1 MEHALF
7 SEDGFD
13 VAPDEWSDEGF
24 TGFIGQHVVIR
35 SRNVFMR
42 MKKAEAARN
51 LRMLI
56 RSGLTCVVWR
66 TRVVELEGLIPNERS
81 DE

>member
-1 MEHALF
+1 MERALF

-24 TGFIGQHVVIR
+24 IGFIGQRVVISR

-42 MKKAEAARN
+42 IKKAEAARI
-51 LRMLI
+51 LRMLTVLDLPVI
-56 RSGLTCVVWR
+56 FGEHVW
-66 TRVVELEGLIPNERS
+66 
-81 DE
+81 